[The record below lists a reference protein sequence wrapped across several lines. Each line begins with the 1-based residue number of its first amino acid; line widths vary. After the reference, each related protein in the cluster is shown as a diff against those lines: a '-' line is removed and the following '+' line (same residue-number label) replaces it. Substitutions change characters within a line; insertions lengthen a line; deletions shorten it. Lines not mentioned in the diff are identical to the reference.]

1 MKKLFMI
8 LSAILIL
15 AGCGPFGG
23 GSSGAGTGGDDSTA
37 NAQEPEETVFPV
49 GVSTAVRGEMLD
61 YLRVNGDVETSSA
74 VDVFAETVGEITSV
88 PVRIG
93 QRVERNQVVA
103 EVDPSRPG
111 QRFAPSPVRAPI
123 SGTIVSLPMQVG
135 SRLAQG
141 QAVARIATTTDLQI
155 RTHIPERYIGRIRLG
170 GRAIVSLSAYPDARL
185 TARITETS
193 PVLDPQSRTMEVTL
207 RLERADSRVRPGMFA
222 QVRLI
227 TQEKSDTV
235 KLPANAVVTR
245 FDEDF
250 VFLVLNGTQGG
261 NANGDSS
268 AARVERRP
276 VTTGIEI
283 DDTVEILE
291 GLSGGEVVVVQGQ
304 NLLDDSARVNI
315 VTELDP
321 LPREASVR

>member
-1 MKKLFMI
+1 MKKLFV
-8 LSAILIL
+8 LLGAGLIL

-23 GSSGAGTGGDDSTA
+23 GPGNGGEGAA

-49 GVSTAVRGEMLD
+49 GVSTAVRGEMFD

-74 VDVFAETVGEITSV
+74 VDVFAETVGEITAI

-123 SGTIVSLPMQVG
+123 SGTIVSLPLQVG
-135 SRLAQG
+135 ARLAQG
-141 QAVARIATTTDLQI
+141 QAVARIATTSDLQI
-155 RTHIPERYIGRIRLG
+155 RTHIPERYIGRVTLG
-170 GRAIVSLSAYPDARL
+170 GRAIVSLSAYPEARL
-185 TARITETS
+185 NARVTETS

-207 RLERADSRVRPGMFA
+207 RLERADTRVRPGMFA

-227 TQEKSDTV
+227 TQEKNDTV
-235 KLPANAVVTR
+235 KLPANAVVRR
-245 FDEDF
+245 FDQDF
-250 VFLVLNGTQGG
+250 VFVVLNGTQGAD
-261 NANGDSS
+261 ANGNSS
-268 AARVERRP
+268 EARVERRP

-283 DDTVEILE
+283 DETVEILE

-321 LPREASVR
+321 LTREALVR